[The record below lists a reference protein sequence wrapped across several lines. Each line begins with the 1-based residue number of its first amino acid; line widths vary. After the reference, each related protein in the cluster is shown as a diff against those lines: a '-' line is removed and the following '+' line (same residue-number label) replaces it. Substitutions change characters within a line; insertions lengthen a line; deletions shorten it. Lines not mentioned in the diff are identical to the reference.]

1 MGAWGIGTYQ
11 NDSALDFAIDV
22 LETSFEE
29 VYNVER
35 ALVWLDVVMLFGEV
49 IKPYQYKHIRELIE
63 DELDNLDNWADDYQE
78 DREQLLHKY
87 LQRLDSIELY
97 EV

>member
-11 NDSALDFAIDV
+11 NDSALDFVIDV
-22 LETSFEE
+22 LESSFEN

-35 ALVWLDVVMLFGEV
+35 ALVWLDMVMLFGEV
-49 IKPYQYKHIRELIE
+49 IKLYQYNHIRELIE
-63 DELDNLDNWADDYQE
+63 DELDNLDDWAYDCQE
-78 DREQLLHKY
+78 DRKQLLHKY
-87 LQRLDSIELY
+87 LQILDSIELY

>member
-35 ALVWLDVVMLFGEV
+35 ALVWLDMVMLFGEV

-63 DELDNLDNWADDYQE
+63 DELDNLDNWADDCQE
-78 DREQLLHKY
+78 DREQLLLDY
-87 LQRLDSIELY
+87 LLKLESIDILE
-97 EV
+97 

>member
-11 NDSALDFAIDV
+11 NDSALDFASVV
-22 LETSFEE
+22 LDTSFED

-35 ALVWLDVVMLFGEV
+35 ALVWLDMVMLFGEV

-63 DELDNLDNWADDYQE
+63 DDLDNLDNWVDDCQE
-78 DREQLLHKY
+78 DREQLLLDY
-87 LQRLDSIELY
+87 LLKLESIDILE
-97 EV
+97 

>member
-35 ALVWLDVVMLFGEV
+35 ALVWLDMVMLIGEF
-49 IKPYQYKHIRELIE
+49 IKPYQYSHIKELIE
-63 DELDNLDNWADDYQE
+63 DDLDNLDNWGDDCQE
-78 DREQLLHKY
+78 DREQLLLDY
-87 LQRLDSIELY
+87 LLKLESINILE
-97 EV
+97 

>member
-11 NDSALDFAIDV
+11 NDSALDFAIDL

-35 ALVWLDVVMLFGEV
+35 ALVWLDMVMLFGEV

-63 DELDNLDNWADDYQE
+63 DDLDNLDNWVDDCQE
-78 DREQLLHKY
+78 DREQLLLDY
-87 LQRLDSIELY
+87 LLKLESIDILE
-97 EV
+97 

>member
-35 ALVWLDVVMLFGEV
+35 ALVWLDMVMLFGEV

-63 DELDNLDNWADDYQE
+63 DDLDNLDNWADDCQE
-78 DREQLLHKY
+78 DREQLLLDY
-87 LQRLDSIELY
+87 LLKLESFDILE
-97 EV
+97 

>member
-35 ALVWLDVVMLFGEV
+35 ALVWLDMVMLFGEV
-49 IKPYQYKHIRELIE
+49 IKPYQYSHIKELIE
-63 DELDNLDNWADDYQE
+63 DELDNLDNWADDCQE

-87 LQRLDSIELY
+87 LQILDSIELY

>member
-35 ALVWLDVVMLFGEV
+35 ALVWLDMVMLFGEV

-63 DELDNLDNWADDYQE
+63 DELGNLDNWADDCQE
-78 DREQLLHKY
+78 DREQLLLDY
-87 LQRLDSIELY
+87 LLKLESIDILE
-97 EV
+97 

>member
-1 MGAWGIGTYQ
+1 MDAWGIGTYQ
-11 NDSALDFAIDV
+11 NDSALDFAFDV

-35 ALVWLDVVMLFGEV
+35 ALVWLDMVMLFGEV

-63 DELDNLDNWADDYQE
+63 DELDNLDNWADDCQE
-78 DREQLLHKY
+78 DREQLLLDY
-87 LQRLDSIELY
+87 LLKLESIDILE
-97 EV
+97 

>member
-11 NDSALDFAIDV
+11 NDSALDFAIEV

-35 ALVWLDVVMLFGEV
+35 ALVWLDMVILFEEM
-49 IKPYQYKHIRELIE
+49 IKPYQYNHIRELIE
-63 DELDNLDNWADDYQE
+63 DDLDNIDNWVEDCQE
-78 DREQLLHKY
+78 DREQLLLDY
-87 LQRLDSIELY
+87 LLKLESIDILE
-97 EV
+97 

>member
-1 MGAWGIGTYQ
+1 MGAWGIGAYQ
-11 NDSALDFAIDV
+11 NDSALDFVIEV

-35 ALVWLDVVMLFGEV
+35 ALVWLDMVMLFGEV

-63 DELDNLDNWADDYQE
+63 DELDNLGNWADDCQE
-78 DREQLLHKY
+78 DREQLLLDY
-87 LQRLDSIELY
+87 LLKLESIDILD
-97 EV
+97 

>member
-11 NDSALDFAIDV
+11 NDSALDFAIEV

-35 ALVWLDVVMLFGEV
+35 ALVWLDMVMLIGEF
-49 IKPYQYKHIRELIE
+49 IKPYQYSHIKELIE
-63 DELDNLDNWADDYQE
+63 DELDNLDNWADDCQE
-78 DREQLLHKY
+78 DREQLLLDY
-87 LQRLDSIELY
+87 LLKLESIDILE
-97 EV
+97 